1 MNKKTE
7 IRICP
12 YCQKEFEVKTT
23 SRQKFCSGTCKT
35 YMSQVRTG
43 KKESFGQVAIGGV
56 ASQEIS
62 ILEKLEKIAKENY
75 GKMMEL
81 YAVDMKIA
89 ASIKELIAERENIK
103 IDQGNLPDAI
113 RTLEN
118 DLKNMES
125 WGEDNLEENELIEL
139 REDKVR
145 IKKELEV
152 AKIRV
157 EKEYKRGLE
166 IDVLIPK
173 IQVARFRNIE
183 KTRILFKAQF
193 TDEKVLTISEFKA
206 LSKFNV
212 KYPFEELME
221 GDFIEDYKIYL
232 RSLDN
237 LPQPFLANIFGEK
250 GSGKTS
256 VMLTL
261 VKELTTLFEASVLYV
276 MDFHILINDF
286 WEMVDKKNINDKMDF
301 LRLENRLQITQYLE
315 KKEYEFLVLDLP
327 KSYNFTYKFFYDLQ
341 KQYPRLSIFCI
352 SLNPMTGLNNMAHL
366 ILEVRNGVGKP
377 LKGGDA
383 LNPIIGWEDADGSDF
398 YPTEKKEHNHHH
410 THTNYEE
417 VGTIQNNQY
426 SLPPRNFMDDFLMFS
441 KMMGELQSNPQ
452 NTIVDE
458 AAIQES
464 ISKDLQIKL
473 LEEKIAKKKG
483 L

>member
-12 YCQKEFEVKTT
+12 YCQKEFEIKTT

-43 KKESFGQVAIGGV
+43 KKEFLGKVAVSGV
-56 ASQEIS
+56 ASKETS

-75 GKMMEL
+75 DKMMEL

-103 IDQGNLPDAI
+103 TNQGNLPDII
-113 RTLEN
+113 RTLED

-125 WGEDNLEENELIEL
+125 WGEDNLEKNELIEL
-139 REDKVR
+139 REDKAR
-145 IKKELEV
+145 IKKELET

-183 KTRILFKAQF
+183 KTRILFKSQF
-193 TDEKVLTISEFKA
+193 ADEKVLTISEFKA
-206 LSKFNV
+206 LSKFNIN
-212 KYPFEELME
+212 YPFSDLIE
-221 GDFIEDYKIYL
+221 GDFIEDYKICL
-232 RSLDN
+232 TSLGN

-261 VKELTTLFEASVLYV
+261 VKELTTLFEAPILYV

-327 KSYNFTYKFFYDLQ
+327 KAYNFTYKFFYDLQ

-352 SLNPMTGLNNMAHL
+352 SLNPMAGLNNMAHL
-366 ILEVRNGVGKP
+366 IIEVRKGVGKP
-377 LKGGDA
+377 IKGGDA
-383 LNPIIGWEDADGSDF
+383 FNLIIGWEDADGEDF
-398 YPTEKKEHNHHH
+398 YPKEKKENHEA
-410 THTNYEE
+410 HTNYKE
-417 VGTIQNNQY
+417 VGTVQNAPY
-426 SLPPRNFMDDFLMFS
+426 SPPPRNFVNDFLMFS
-441 KMMGELQSNPQ
+441 KIMGELQGNPQ
-452 NTIVDE
+452 NMVVNE

-464 ISKDLQIKL
+464 ISKDLQIKR
-473 LEEKIAKKKG
+473 LEAEIAKKKG